1 MSVARS
7 SSVNFEAVEQICFQ
21 LLSQGENPSFNL
33 VYSELGNKGSS
44 EVVQRYIDQWRRE
57 TGAAYFRQRSIPGM
71 PDELVSA
78 ADAFMANVWSLSLQQ
93 ADQVLASQRQA
104 LEAEREA
111 VNVQLQAAHD
121 RIQQLEAAANGA
133 AQQIAGCEQ
142 LIQERDATIAE
153 LRSQLQDSQ
162 RQREALEVRVKLL
175 EEAAEG
181 RDQKFAAETERL
193 TRLLQNDRER
203 YTTALKEEQER
214 SAGEREA
221 LLKQIEQARQDKV
234 AEMLALRQQVANR
247 EEREARQRE
256 QTEEARAALRE
267 AVSKARQIETSL
279 AAAEGRIERLQAQLK
294 IASDA
299 AHGKESAVAAAE
311 ARARAVEELR
321 LLETARAQRAEAL
334 VAEMQAELAAR
345 RKQSA

>member
-133 AQQIAGCEQ
+133 AQQIAGLEQ

-153 LRSQLQDSQ
+153 LRGQVQDSQ

-193 TRLLQNDRER
+193 TRLLQSDRER
-203 YTTALKEEQER
+203 YTAALKEEQER
-214 SAGEREA
+214 NAGEREA

-234 AEMLALRQQVANR
+234 AEMLALRQQVSNR

-294 IASDA
+294 IASEA

-311 ARARAVEELR
+311 ARARATEELR

-334 VAEMQAELAAR
+334 VAELQAELSAR

>member
-111 VNVQLQAAHD
+111 VNVQLQPAH
-121 RIQQLEAAANGA
+121 RQA
-133 AQQIAGCEQ
+133 
-142 LIQERDATIAE
+142 ERTVRGGVTGGIVQAE
-153 LRSQLQDSQ
+153 WRTELGGN
-162 RQREALEVRVKLL
+162 
-175 EEAAEG
+175 AEG
-181 RDQKFAAETERL
+181 FGRT
-193 TRLLQNDRER
+193 
-203 YTTALKEEQER
+203 
-214 SAGEREA
+214 G
-221 LLKQIEQARQDKV
+221 KV
-234 AEMLALRQQVANR
+234 QQH
-247 EEREARQRE
+247 EARWQYKPDITCHGPPPHAASVPATSR
-256 QTEEARAALRE
+256 QTRSLPVRPATAHCPPPAA
-267 AVSKARQIETSL
+267 
-279 AAAEGRIERLQAQLK
+279 G
-294 IASDA
+294 
-299 AHGKESAVAAAE
+299 SAFRPAI
-311 ARARAVEELR
+311 
-321 LLETARAQRAEAL
+321 
-334 VAEMQAELAAR
+334 AR
-345 RKQSA
+345 R